1 MAYKQPKNTP
11 IHNDGASEPI
21 TAIIGAAKLIKMG
34 VVAAK
39 AAKAA
44 KAVKIA
50 ATAAKAAKAAKAGK
64 ALTTAAK
71 ISKTAKAGKLAAKSA
86 KLGKAGKTGRAARVL
101 KRSANATNKAQ
112 AIGEKATS
120 KALDAGKKMEG
131 KLMKQVDRQMGRSLK
146 SGEKELAKAAK
157 SKATPIKDMIGK
169 AKDGINKGF
178 DKAADIT
185 GKDAGDLKAKAGEM
199 AINQT
204 SNLIQK
210 QQAKNESSGVEQE
223 INPQLGVTD
232 STPEE
237 EQPKSFP
244 AQDRQSSYSNP
255 SGASYASED
264 KSNKGFAS
272 EATSNKRA
280 PQTNFV
286 KMMHNLQNNKG
297 SNLNIGGVSV
307 NPGSVGLIGKFL
319 VDSGIDA
326 VKRRKAVN
334 AVKKERKSLSRM
346 NAMKPIS
353 GSKLSAQVKAN
364 TDKMSGIAQNIE
376 IDPTQKSPTTS
387 GSLNLGKQVKLKK

>member
-64 ALTTAAK
+64 VAMTAAK
-71 ISKTAKAGKLAAKSA
+71 FAKGAKATKAVSTTAKATKTASTTAKATTKGAVKLTQNTMPQIQKLGQAGQKSVAKAQKLAKFSSKHQ
-86 KLGKAGKTGRAARVL
+86 KLGKAIEKTKSVAGKVKGRAEAV
-101 KRSANATNKAQ
+101 Q
-112 AIGEKATS
+112 
-120 KALDAGKKMEG
+120 GKI
-131 KLMKQVDRQMGRSLK
+131 D
-146 SGEKELAKAAK
+146 
-157 SKATPIKDMIGK
+157 
-169 AKDGINKGF
+169 KGF
-178 DKAADIT
+178 DKAAEMT

-199 AINQT
+199 AINKA
-204 SNLIQK
+204 SEIEGNIK
-210 QQAKNESSGVEQE
+210 AKNESSGVEQE

-237 EQPKSFP
+237 EQPQSFP

-264 KSNKGFAS
+264 KSNTGFSS

-280 PQTNFV
+280 PKTNFV
-286 KMMHNLQNNKG
+286 KMMHNLQNNQG

-326 VKRRKAVN
+326 VKRRKAIN

>member
-34 VVAAK
+34 IVAAK

-64 ALTTAAK
+64 VAMTAAK
-71 ISKTAKAGKLAAKSA
+71 FAKGAKATKAVSTTAKATKTASTTAKATTKGAVKLTQNTMPQIQKLGQAGQKSVAKAQKLAKFSSKHQ
-86 KLGKAGKTGRAARVL
+86 KLGKAIEKTKSVAGKVKGRAEAV
-101 KRSANATNKAQ
+101 Q
-112 AIGEKATS
+112 
-120 KALDAGKKMEG
+120 GKI
-131 KLMKQVDRQMGRSLK
+131 D
-146 SGEKELAKAAK
+146 
-157 SKATPIKDMIGK
+157 
-169 AKDGINKGF
+169 KGF
-178 DKAADIT
+178 DKAAEMT

-199 AINQT
+199 AINKA
-204 SNLIQK
+204 SEIEGNIK
-210 QQAKNESSGVEQE
+210 AKNESSGVEQE

>member
-11 IHNDGASEPI
+11 LHNDGASAVG
-21 TAIIGAAKLIKMG
+21 AIIGAAKLIKMG
-34 VVAAK
+34 IVAAK

-64 ALTTAAK
+64 AAMTAAK
-71 ISKTAKAGKLAAKSA
+71 FAKAGKAASTTAKATKTAATTAKATTKGAVKLTQNTMPQIQKLGQAGQKSVAKAQKLAKFSSKHQ
-86 KLGKAGKTGRAARVL
+86 KLGKAIEKTKSVAGKVKGRAEAV
-101 KRSANATNKAQ
+101 Q
-112 AIGEKATS
+112 
-120 KALDAGKKMEG
+120 GKI
-131 KLMKQVDRQMGRSLK
+131 D
-146 SGEKELAKAAK
+146 
-157 SKATPIKDMIGK
+157 
-169 AKDGINKGF
+169 KGF
-178 DKAADIT
+178 DKAAEMT
-185 GKDAGDLKAKAGEM
+185 GKDAGDLKARAGEM
-199 AINQT
+199 AINKA
-204 SNLIQK
+204 SEVEGNIK
-210 QQAKNESSGVEQE
+210 AKNESSGVEQE

-237 EQPKSFP
+237 EQPQSFP

-264 KSNKGFAS
+264 KSNKGFSS
-272 EATSNKRA
+272 EAASNKRA
-280 PQTNFV
+280 PKTNFV
-286 KMMHNLQNNKG
+286 KMMHNLQNNQG

-326 VKRRKAVN
+326 VKRRKAIN
-334 AVKKERKSLSRM
+334 AVKKERKSLSQI
-346 NAMKPIS
+346 NTNKPIS

-364 TDKMSGIAQNIE
+364 TDKMSGIAQNIK

>member
-21 TAIIGAAKLIKMG
+21 SAIIGAAKLIKMG

-50 ATAAKAAKAAKAGK
+50 ATAAKAAKAAKATK
-64 ALTTAAK
+64 VAMTAAK
-71 ISKTAKAGKLAAKSA
+71 AAKAAKATKAVSTTAKATKAVSTTAKATKTAATTTKATTKGAVKLTQNTMPQIQKLGQAGQKSVAKAQKLAKFSSKHQ
-86 KLGKAGKTGRAARVL
+86 KLGKAIEKTKSFAE
-101 KRSANATNKAQ
+101 KAQ
-112 AIGEKATS
+112 
-120 KALDAGKKMEG
+120 GKI
-131 KLMKQVDRQMGRSLK
+131 D
-146 SGEKELAKAAK
+146 
-157 SKATPIKDMIGK
+157 
-169 AKDGINKGF
+169 KGF

-237 EQPKSFP
+237 EQPQSFP

-264 KSNKGFAS
+264 KSNKGFSS

-280 PQTNFV
+280 PKTNFV
-286 KMMHNLQNNKG
+286 KMMHNLQNNQG

-319 VDSGIDA
+319 LDSGIDA

-334 AVKKERKSLSRM
+334 AVKKERKSLSQI
-346 NAMKPIS
+346 NTNKPIS

-364 TDKMSGIAQNIE
+364 TDKMSAIAQNIK

>member
-21 TAIIGAAKLIKMG
+21 SAIIGAAKLIKMG

-50 ATAAKAAKAAKAGK
+50 ATAAKAAKAAKATK
-64 ALTTAAK
+64 VAMTAAK
-71 ISKTAKAGKLAAKSA
+71 AAKAAKATKAVSTTAKATKTAATTTKATTKGAVKLTQNTMPQIQKLGQAGQKSVAKAQKLAKFSSKHQ
-86 KLGKAGKTGRAARVL
+86 KLGKAIEKTKSFAE
-101 KRSANATNKAQ
+101 KAQ
-112 AIGEKATS
+112 
-120 KALDAGKKMEG
+120 GKI
-131 KLMKQVDRQMGRSLK
+131 D
-146 SGEKELAKAAK
+146 
-157 SKATPIKDMIGK
+157 
-169 AKDGINKGF
+169 KGF

-237 EQPKSFP
+237 EQPQSFP

-264 KSNKGFAS
+264 KSNKGFSS

-280 PQTNFV
+280 PKTNFV
-286 KMMHNLQNNKG
+286 KMMHNLQNNQG

-319 VDSGIDA
+319 LDSGIDA

-334 AVKKERKSLSRM
+334 AVKKERKSLSQI
-346 NAMKPIS
+346 NTNKPIS

-364 TDKMSGIAQNIE
+364 TDKMSAIAQNIK

>member
-11 IHNDGASEPI
+11 IHNHGASEPI
-21 TAIIGAAKLIKMG
+21 SAIIGAAKLIKMG

-50 ATAAKAAKAAKAGK
+50 ATAAKAAKAGKAAATAAKAAKAAKVAKAGLKAGKFAKAGK
-64 ALTTAAK
+64 AASTAAK
-71 ISKTAKAGKLAAKSA
+71 GTKAATTTAKATTKGAVKLTQQTMPKLQKLGEAGQKSVAKAQKLAKFSSKHE
-86 KLGKAGKTGRAARVL
+86 KLGKAIEKTKSLHG
-101 KRSANATNKAQ
+101 KAQ
-112 AIGEKATS
+112 RIS
-120 KALDAGKKMEG
+120 D
-131 KLMKQVDRQMGRSLK
+131 S
-146 SGEKELAKAAK
+146 
-157 SKATPIKDMIGK
+157 
-169 AKDGINKGF
+169 GF
-178 DKAADIT
+178 DKLSEIT
-185 GKDAGDLKAKAGEM
+185 GQDSGDLKAKAGEM
-199 AINQT
+199 AINKAVDIKE
-204 SNLIQK
+204 NIK
-210 QQAKNESSGVEQE
+210 AKNESSGVEQE

-237 EQPKSFP
+237 EQPQSFP

-280 PQTNFV
+280 PKTNFV
-286 KMMHNLQNNKG
+286 KMMHNLQNNQG

-319 VDSGIDA
+319 IDSGIDA
-326 VKRRKAVN
+326 VKRRKAIN
-334 AVKKERKSLSRM
+334 AVKKERKSLSQI
-346 NAMKPIS
+346 NANKPIS
-353 GSKLSAQVKAN
+353 DSKLSAQVKAN
-364 TDKMSGIAQNIE
+364 TDKMSGIAQNIK

>member
-11 IHNDGASEPI
+11 IHNHGASEPI
-21 TAIIGAAKLIKMG
+21 SAIIGAAKLIKMG

-50 ATAAKAAKAAKAGK
+50 ATAAKAAKAGKAAATAAKAAKAAKVAKAGLKAGKFAKAGK
-64 ALTTAAK
+64 AASTAAK
-71 ISKTAKAGKLAAKSA
+71 GTKAATTTAKATTKGAVKLTQQTMPKLQKLGEAGQKSVAKAQKLAKFSSKHE
-86 KLGKAGKTGRAARVL
+86 KLGKAIEKTKSLHG
-101 KRSANATNKAQ
+101 KAQ
-112 AIGEKATS
+112 RIS
-120 KALDAGKKMEG
+120 D
-131 KLMKQVDRQMGRSLK
+131 S
-146 SGEKELAKAAK
+146 
-157 SKATPIKDMIGK
+157 
-169 AKDGINKGF
+169 GF
-178 DKAADIT
+178 DKLSEIT
-185 GKDAGDLKAKAGEM
+185 GQDSGDLKAKAGEM
-199 AINQT
+199 AINKAVDIKE
-204 SNLIQK
+204 NIK
-210 QQAKNESSGVEQE
+210 AKNESSGVEQE

-237 EQPKSFP
+237 EQPQSFP

-280 PQTNFV
+280 PKTNFV
-286 KMMHNLQNNKG
+286 KMMHNLQNNQG

-319 VDSGIDA
+319 IDSGIDA
-326 VKRRKAVN
+326 VKRRKAIN
-334 AVKKERKSLSRM
+334 AVKKERKSLSQI
-346 NAMKPIS
+346 NANKPIS
-353 GSKLSAQVKAN
+353 DSKLSAQVKAN
-364 TDKMSGIAQNIE
+364 TDKMSRIAQNIK

>member
-11 IHNDGASEPI
+11 LHNDGASEPI

-50 ATAAKAAKAAKAGK
+50 ATAAKAAKAAKATK
-64 ALTTAAK
+64 VAMTAAK
-71 ISKTAKAGKLAAKSA
+71 AAKAAKATKAVSTTAKATKTAATTTKATTKGAVKLTQNTMPQIQKLGQAGQKSVAKAQKLAKFSSKHQ
-86 KLGKAGKTGRAARVL
+86 KLGKAIEKT
-101 KRSANATNKAQ
+101 KSFATKAQ
-112 AIGEKATS
+112 
-120 KALDAGKKMEG
+120 GKI
-131 KLMKQVDRQMGRSLK
+131 D
-146 SGEKELAKAAK
+146 
-157 SKATPIKDMIGK
+157 
-169 AKDGINKGF
+169 KGF
-178 DKAADIT
+178 DKAAEMT

-223 INPQLGVTD
+223 INPQLGITD

-237 EQPKSFP
+237 EQPQSFP

-264 KSNKGFAS
+264 KSNKGFSS

-280 PQTNFV
+280 PKTNFV

>member
-64 ALTTAAK
+64 VAMTAAK
-71 ISKTAKAGKLAAKSA
+71 FAKGAKATKAVSTTAKATKTASTTAKATTKGAVKLTQNTMPQIQKLGQAGQKSVAKAQKLAKFSSKHQ
-86 KLGKAGKTGRAARVL
+86 KLGKAIEKTKSVAGKVKGRAEAV
-101 KRSANATNKAQ
+101 Q
-112 AIGEKATS
+112 
-120 KALDAGKKMEG
+120 GKI
-131 KLMKQVDRQMGRSLK
+131 D
-146 SGEKELAKAAK
+146 
-157 SKATPIKDMIGK
+157 
-169 AKDGINKGF
+169 KGF
-178 DKAADIT
+178 DKAAEMT

-199 AINQT
+199 AINKA
-204 SNLIQK
+204 SEIEGNIK
-210 QQAKNESSGVEQE
+210 AKNESSGVEQE

-326 VKRRKAVN
+326 VKRRKAIN